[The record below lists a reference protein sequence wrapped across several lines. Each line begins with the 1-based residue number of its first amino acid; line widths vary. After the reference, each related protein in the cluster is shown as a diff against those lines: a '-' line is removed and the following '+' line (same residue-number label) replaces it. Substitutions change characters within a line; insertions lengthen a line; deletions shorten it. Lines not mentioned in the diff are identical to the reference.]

1 LLSKLNFLAIVIAIY
16 CIVQLLVDVVD
27 VGFGSVVVVD
37 VDVVVVVVYI
47 LPHQVE
53 IFFLGICA
61 LFMKSASLF
70 EVEFVVVVVVVLPPL
85 LLLLLRAMMMSLRT
99 GRK

>member
-1 LLSKLNFLAIVIAIY
+1 MFYVELLFVEVVNVVHVVNF
-16 CIVQLLVDVVD
+16 VDGVAVV
-27 VGFGSVVVVD
+27 GVVH
-37 VDVVVVVVYI
+37 I
-47 LPHQVE
+47 LPHHVE

-61 LFMKSASLF
+61 LFMRPASLF
-70 EVEFVVVVVVVLPPL
+70 EVEFVVVVVVLPPPL